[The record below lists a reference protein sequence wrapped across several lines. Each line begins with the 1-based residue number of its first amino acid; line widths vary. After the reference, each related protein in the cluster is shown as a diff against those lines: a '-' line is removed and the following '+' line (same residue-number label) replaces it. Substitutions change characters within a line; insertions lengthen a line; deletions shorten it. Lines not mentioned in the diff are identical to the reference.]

1 MAAATQPRGWRKWI
15 AIALLAVFGGALWWA
30 TSSATAVRW
39 MAASLV
45 QFSAGKLVIEN
56 PGGSLLGRLHAE
68 RVLFESDGLRVE
80 ALRPV
85 LSISTLSLF
94 KRSVVLGELSAETLR
109 LRLPASEAAP
119 QFPAALKPPLAVE
132 IQALRLPRLE
142 LDNGGE
148 TLAFTGIR
156 AALQADGDAYRIGHL
171 QVQTPWAAFDAQ
183 LNLATR
189 TPFALDGRVQI
200 NTGSAAPAA
209 TNATDAAVTLELG
222 GNLRTPQ
229 ATLSGR
235 VAGAALNGRLT
246 LTPYAAAW
254 LQTLQ
259 LNLAGLDLATLR
271 AGLPRSALQAALTAT
286 MNNKGGI
293 NGQLRME
300 NTLAGRPAAQ
310 RLPLRT
316 ARSDF
321 AYRDGVLTLR
331 ALQADLGEAGR
342 LEGEAQVSATDSR
355 WRLHAAALDLHG
367 LHEKLRHTRLAGLI
381 DARLDAAGQSLALDL
396 RDAAMAL
403 QATLRHERGVLRLRE
418 ARVQAGGGT
427 LNASGE
433 FTLAAPQT
441 FAMQARVRQLNP
453 AAFGEWPAAALNAT
467 IDGRGQLQPAPAVTL
482 SMKLADSRWRGVA
495 LAGDAS
501 LQLAGDHLRQL
512 QAAFTLGANRL
523 RINSEG
529 GDSVQWQIEATQLAQ
544 LDPQLGGRLFARVT
558 TSGSLKA
565 PAIRFKASG
574 EALQFQKTNT
584 LGRIEADGAFN
595 FNLPDAPLQFTVNAR
610 QLRAGGLELASLQA
624 NGSGRLDAHQIELR
638 ADGRGL
644 NALARL
650 QGGWQDPQWRGTLT
664 QLENRG
670 DNDILLTAPAT
681 LTLGPGHFNL
691 ADTRLRAF
699 GGLFTID
706 QLRRE
711 QTAWS
716 SRGSLRALAAT
727 PLLALLGVPVAAES
741 NLRLRGDWTLAMTP
755 RLNGRLQ
762 LERESGDLAL
772 GATPAMP
779 LGLASLQ
786 LGASAVDDEI
796 DATANLDSGALGHL
810 TASAH
815 LGQDHSAAA
824 GVVGSGASLS
834 GTLQAALGNLKALN
848 GLIGG
853 GVLRDGRA
861 SATLK
866 LAGTLGAPLITGNAQ
881 ADGVRLDLPA
891 YGIALREGRA
901 RIVMDER
908 RINIEALRIEG
919 AEGAL
924 EASGTLLRDDAT
936 ANMVWRAERLRIFNR
951 PDRRLV
957 VSGNGNAT
965 LLRNRLALRGE
976 LRADEG
982 YLEFQRATPGRL
994 SDDVK
999 IIGRRTA
1006 PAAQARAALPLALDI
1021 GLDAG
1026 ERLQIAGAGLEAGLR
1041 GKLRVNSDTAGNLK
1055 ALGTIET
1062 SNGNYY
1068 AYGQKL
1074 VIERGR
1080 LYFDGAIDNPGLDIL
1095 ALRKNQAVEAGV
1107 EVSGTVK
1114 TPRVVLVS
1122 NPTVADNE
1130 KLAWLVLGRDVQN
1143 ASGADYGLLQAASV
1157 LFSNNN
1163 APPLSRQIARSVGFD
1178 ETTIRGASG
1187 GAEGQVLAIGK
1198 RLSDQVYLEYEQ
1210 GITTAANVVR
1220 LSLALTRRLSLR
1232 AETNQRTSGFGLSFQ
1247 RAFD

>member
-1 MAAATQPRGWRKWI
+1 MAATQPRRWRRWI
-15 AIALLAVFGGALWWA
+15 AIALSAVFGGALWWA
-30 TSSATAVRW
+30 TSSATAVHW

-45 QFSAGKLVIEN
+45 QLSAGTLVIEN

-80 ALRPV
+80 ALQPV
-85 LSISTLSLF
+85 LSVSTLSLF

-119 QFPAALKPPLAVE
+119 QFPVDLKPPLAIE

-156 AALQADGDAYRIGHL
+156 AALQANGDAYRIEHL

-200 NTGSAAPAA
+200 NTGSTAPAA
-209 TNATDAAVTLELG
+209 TDATITLALG
-222 GNLRTPQ
+222 GDLRAPQ
-229 ATLSGR
+229 AALSGR
-235 VAGAALNGRLT
+235 VAGAALSGRLT
-246 LTPYAAAW
+246 LAPFAAAW
-254 LQTLQ
+254 LDALQ
-259 LNLAGLDLATLR
+259 LNLAGLDIATLQ
-271 AGLPRSALQAALTAT
+271 ADLPRSALKAALSAR
-286 MNNKGGI
+286 MNASGGF
-293 NGQLRME
+293 NGQLHLD
-300 NTLAGRPAAQ
+300 NALPGRPAAQ

-321 AYRDGVLTLR
+321 AYSDGVLTLR
-331 ALQADLGEAGR
+331 ALQTDLGEAGR
-342 LEGEAQVSATDSR
+342 LAGDARVTADGSR
-355 WRLHAAALDLHG
+355 WRLRATALDLHG
-367 LHEKLRHTRLAGLI
+367 LHDKLRPTQLAGLLEAHV
-381 DARLDAAGQSLALDL
+381 DARGQSLALDL
-396 RDAAMAL
+396 HDASLAL
-403 QATLRHERGVLRLRE
+403 QANLRHEGGVVRLRD
-418 ARVQAGGGT
+418 AQLQAGGGK

-433 FTLAAPQT
+433 LTLAAPQT
-441 FAMQARVRQLNP
+441 FALQARIERLNP
-453 AAFGEWPAAALNAT
+453 AAFGDWPAALLNAGLEAH
-467 IDGRGQLQPAPAVTL
+467 GRLQPAPAVEL
-482 SMKLADSRWRGVA
+482 SAKLTDSRWRGVA
-495 LAGDAS
+495 LSGEANMQFADDRLRNLKAA
-501 LQLAGDHLRQL
+501 LA
-512 QAAFTLGANRL
+512 LGANRL
-523 RINSEG
+523 RVNSEG
-529 GDSVQWQIEATQLAQ
+529 GDDNLVQWQIDAAQLAQ
-544 LDPQLGGRLFARVT
+544 LDPHIGGRLFAHVT
-558 TSGSLKA
+558 TSGPLKT
-565 PAIRFKASG
+565 PAVRFKGSG

-584 LGRIEADGAFN
+584 LGAIEADGAFN
-595 FNLPDAPLQFTVNAR
+595 FNTPDAPLQFTINAR
-610 QLRAGGLELASLQA
+610 QLRAAGLELASLQA

-638 ADGRGL
+638 ANGRGL

-650 QGGWQDPQWRGTLT
+650 QGGWQEPQWRGTLT

-670 DNDILLTAPAT
+670 DNEILLAAPAT
-681 LTLGPGHFNL
+681 LKLGRAHVNL
-691 ADTRLRAF
+691 ADARLRAF
-699 GGLFTID
+699 GGLFNLD
-706 QLRRE
+706 ELRYE
-711 QTAWS
+711 QSAWR
-716 SRGSLRALAAT
+716 SRGSLRAVAAMPILT
-727 PLLALLGVPVAAES
+727 VLGVPVAAGS
-741 NLRLRGDWTLAMTP
+741 NLLLRGDWTLAMTP

-772 GATPAMP
+772 GAAPAMP

-786 LGASAVDDEI
+786 LGASAVEDEI
-796 DATANLDSGALGHL
+796 DATANLDSGALGRL

-815 LGQDHSAAA
+815 LGRDPSAPA

-853 GVLRDGRA
+853 GVLLDGRA

-936 ANMVWRAERLRIFNR
+936 ANMVWRADRLRIFNR

-957 VSGNGNAT
+957 VSGKGSAA
-965 LLRNRLALRGE
+965 LLQNRLALRGE

-982 YLEFQRATPGRL
+982 YLEFQRTTPGRL
-994 SDDVK
+994 SDDIK
-999 IIGRRTA
+999 IIGRKTA
-1006 PAAQARAALPLALDI
+1006 PAAQARAALPLELDI

-1026 ERLQIAGAGLEAGLR
+1026 ERLQIFGAGLDTGLR
-1041 GKLRVNSDTAGNLK
+1041 GKLKVNSETAGNIK

-1062 SNGNYY
+1062 TNGNFY

-1122 NPTVADNE
+1122 NPAVADNE

-1143 ASGADYGLLQAASV
+1143 ATGADYGLLQAAGGF
-1157 LFSNNN
+1157 FSNNN